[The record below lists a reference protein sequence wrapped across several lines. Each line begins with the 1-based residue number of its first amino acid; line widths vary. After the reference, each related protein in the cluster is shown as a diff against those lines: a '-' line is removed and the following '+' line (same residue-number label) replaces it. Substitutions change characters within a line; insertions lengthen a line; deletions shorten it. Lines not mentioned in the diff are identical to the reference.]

1 MAPTLEE
8 LLYETASRS
17 LQQQERQVA
26 ELRARTG
33 TLLAAAALSAS
44 FLGAT
49 AVDRDGLS
57 ALVALA
63 IVALAASVGLC
74 LYVLVPHRMVF
85 ALDVRELHEALFPD
99 VDDDRLIHARLA
111 YELHD
116 IRADNQPMVDQLFA
130 RFRGAALILAAEVLL
145 WITALALS

>member
-17 LQQQERQVA
+17 LEQQERQVA

-33 TLLAAAALSAS
+33 T
-44 FLGAT
+44 
-49 AVDRDGLS
+49 
-57 ALVALA
+57 
-63 IVALAASVGLC
+63 
-74 LYVLVPHRMVF
+74 VF
-85 ALDVRELHEALFPD
+85 ALDVRELHAALFPD

-130 RFRGAALILAAEVLL
+130 RFRGTAFILAAEVLL